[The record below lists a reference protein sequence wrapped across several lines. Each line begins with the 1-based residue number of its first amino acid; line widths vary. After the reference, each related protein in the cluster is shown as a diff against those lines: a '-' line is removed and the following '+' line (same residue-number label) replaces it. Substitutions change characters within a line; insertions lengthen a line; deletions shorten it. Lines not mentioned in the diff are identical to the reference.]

1 MVKSIVSVWN
11 RIKEIS
17 NYDYNDKW
25 SLRDF
30 DISIFWLSHFQKR
43 NPSHWAKEIKDFLN
57 IWKNIYFIVD
67 GIPRDLIYLI
77 PWLPEYPF
85 IESNWKKVKF
95 LDKKFTIKKN
105 ILEWYV
111 WYFTQLTTH
120 KTKFLYVTDDWQQIL
135 WFCKWYYNWNIF
147 FMPKINISSWSTIEE
162 NERLRKE
169 FISMICDFDKILSPN
184 NIDEIIPERVE
195 KNEEFKT
202 NNMKNIEKEIEKSNL
217 EIQKLQ
223 KNIDDMKLEIKEE
236 KKLQNLIC
244 GTWKP
249 LENAVIKALEL
260 LWYKV
265 RNYNDW
271 VLEIDQVIE
280 TTEWKIFIWECK
292 WKEWNVDI
300 IDFRQ
305 LYESKDRFYELES
318 VTEVPWWILFW
329 NTERLKPLEERK
341 LDSFTKKA
349 LDSAKASNIILVK
362 TPDLFFAVKYI
373 IDNPDD
379 EEFKEKCREAIETSQ
394 WKIVEFPKPTE

>member
-1 MVKSIVSVWN
+1 MPRNIVSVWKT
-11 RIKEIS
+11 IDDITC
-17 NYDYNDKW
+17 YGYNGMW

-30 DISIFWLSHFQKR
+30 DISVFWLGNFNKENSK
-43 NPSHWAKEIKDFLN
+43 HWAKEIKDFLSA
-57 IWKNIYFIVD
+57 WKNVYFIVNE
-67 GIPRDLIYLI
+67 IPRNLEFLLPWI
-77 PWLPEYPF
+77 PSDIF
-85 IESNWKKVKF
+85 IESRWKKVKF
-95 LDKKFTIKKN
+95 LDSKFKISEN

-111 WYFTQLTTH
+111 GYFNKLTTYN
-120 KTKFLYVTDDWQQIL
+120 TKFLYTTQDSQIL
-135 WFCKWYYNWNIF
+135 WFCKSSYNWNIVF
-147 FMPKINISSWSTIEE
+147 LPKVFSTIVWKTKEE
-162 NERLRKE
+162 DDKLNKE
-169 FISMICDFDKILSPN
+169 FVSMIARFDKILSPN
-184 NIDEIIPERVE
+184 EVEEPIPERVE
-195 KNEEFKT
+195 RNESFQTNKLKT
-202 NNMKNIEKEIEKSNL
+202 IENEIQKSNL